1 MKKCREYRIRVSS
14 FPATCA
20 PLSYA
25 WNWRFSL
32 TLSSFSSSST
42 VFVHTYTY
50 APGEQAASPSLPRS
64 PRPRKEGGVKKRGRE
79 GFCFRVNAALGLT
92 TRPAGYTCG
101 RLPYLLRPSNKPQTS
116 SRGKG
121 WRGKEYSR
129 EILSL
134 VNGRGFSKVGEG
146 EFCANF
152 VFYGI
157 AAASHTCTCSC
168 TRVRLFFSV
177 RCNDNV
183 REGGEGSTCQSES
196 RTFAM
201 VRPGPWNNRF
211 LSRDLSGKWNFRLA
225 LAKTLVHIQL
235 IEPLNLI
242 SIVPA
247 RFAQDFLVDDYARRG
262 WCS

>member
-1 MKKCREYRIRVSS
+1 MHE
-14 FPATCA
+14 TDD
-20 PLSYA
+20 
-25 WNWRFSL
+25 SL
-32 TLSSFSSSST
+32 
-42 VFVHTYTY
+42 
-50 APGEQAASPSLPRS
+50 SPSPPS
-64 PRPRKEGGVKKRGRE
+64 PPPPPPCSCTRTRTRLESKPPPLLFHVRLVLGKKGEWKRKSGRE

-168 TRVRLFFSV
+168 THVRLFFSV

-242 SIVPA
+242 SIVSA
-247 RFAQDFLVDDYARRG
+247 RLAQDFLVDDYARRG

>member
-1 MKKCREYRIRVSS
+1 M
-14 FPATCA
+14 
-20 PLSYA
+20 
-25 WNWRFSL
+25 
-32 TLSSFSSSST
+32 
-42 VFVHTYTY
+42 
-50 APGEQAASPSLPRS
+50 
-64 PRPRKEGGVKKRGRE
+64 KKRGRE

-177 RCNDNV
+177 QCNDNV

-211 LSRDLSGKWNFRLA
+211 LSRDLSGK
-225 LAKTLVHIQL
+225 
-235 IEPLNLI
+235 
-242 SIVPA
+242 
-247 RFAQDFLVDDYARRG
+247 
-262 WCS
+262 

>member
-1 MKKCREYRIRVSS
+1 MKLTILSHPLLLLLLLHRVR
-14 FPATCA
+14 AHVHVR
-20 PLSYA
+20 A
-25 WNWRFSL
+25 WRASRL
-32 TLSSFSSSST
+32 PFSSTFASSSERRGSEK
-42 VFVHTYTY
+42 
-50 APGEQAASPSLPRS
+50 AW
-64 PRPRKEGGVKKRGRE
+64 EGRVR
-79 GFCFRVNAALGLT
+79 CFRVNAALGLT

-183 REGGEGSTCQSES
+183 KEGGEGSTCQSES

>member
-1 MKKCREYRIRVSS
+1 MHETDDS
-14 FPATCA
+14 
-20 PLSYA
+20 LSP
-25 WNWRFSL
+25 SPP
-32 TLSSFSSSST
+32 SPPP
-42 VFVHTYTY
+42 HTYTY
-50 APGEQAASPSLPRS
+50 ARKHRLESKPPPLLFHVRLVLGKKGEWK
-64 PRPRKEGGVKKRGRE
+64 RKSGRE

-183 REGGEGSTCQSES
+183 REGGGRIDVSKWIPDLCHGPTGTLEQS
-196 RTFAM
+196 
-201 VRPGPWNNRF
+201 
-211 LSRDLSGKWNFRLA
+211 
-225 LAKTLVHIQL
+225 
-235 IEPLNLI
+235 I
-242 SIVPA
+242 SLQRSIRKMKFQACP
-247 RFAQDFLVDDYARRG
+247 R
-262 WCS
+262 

>member
-1 MKKCREYRIRVSS
+1 M
-14 FPATCA
+14 
-20 PLSYA
+20 
-25 WNWRFSL
+25 
-32 TLSSFSSSST
+32 
-42 VFVHTYTY
+42 
-50 APGEQAASPSLPRS
+50 
-64 PRPRKEGGVKKRGRE
+64 KKRGRE
-79 GFCFRVNAALGLT
+79 GFCFRVNAALT

-183 REGGEGSTCQSES
+183 REGGGKD
-196 RTFAM
+196 RR
-201 VRPGPWNNRF
+201 VKVNPGPLPWSDRDPGTIDFSPEIYPENEISGLPSLRPSCIYSLSNR
-211 LSRDLSGKWNFRLA
+211 
-225 LAKTLVHIQL
+225 
-235 IEPLNLI
+235 
-242 SIVPA
+242 
-247 RFAQDFLVDDYARRG
+247 
-262 WCS
+262 